1 MTSEAVERSP
11 IHWPGLLAV
20 SAGLAALLVTTS
32 GGYGYHRD
40 ELYFI
45 ALGDRPAF
53 GYVDQPPLVPLL
65 AHALDDIFGGSLV
78 WLRLPSALAA
88 ALMVLV
94 TGLIAREFGGRR
106 DAQLLAAASFA
117 VSAIVMA
124 VSHLLSTSTFD
135 LLAWT
140 VVTWLFVRALRDGGR
155 TWILVGLVAG
165 IGLQTKVLVA
175 FLLFALVVGLLAAG
189 PRDVFRSR
197 WPWIAVLVAVVIW
210 TPYLWWQA
218 TNGWP
223 QLDLSRAIASG
234 SSGTS
239 EPRWLFVPF
248 QVVLVSPV
256 LVPMWLAGWWRLA
269 RHSDLARWRA
279 IAVAY
284 PLLAVVFIATGGKP
298 YYLAGLYPVLLAAG
312 AAPVLSWARRGRHL
326 VRQGLLGVALVT
338 SLGVSSVLFLP
349 ILPVDKLTETPI
361 VDINYDAGE
370 TVGWSEFAATI
381 AATYD
386 ALPAAERPQA
396 IVLAGNYGEAGAMDR
411 FRPDIGPVY
420 SGHNS
425 LWDLGPPP
433 AEATTVIAVGFA
445 ERDLRSWFGSVDRVA
460 TIDNAAQVD
469 NEERGRAVWI
479 CRDPRMDWAQLWP
492 MLRRL
497 G

>member
-20 SAGLAALLVTTS
+20 SVGLGALLVATS

-45 ALGDRPAF
+45 ALGDRPAL

-140 VVTWLFVRALRDGGR
+140 VVTWLFVRAVRDGGR
-155 TWILVGLVAG
+155 TWILLGLVAG
-165 IGLQTKVLVA
+165 IGLQAKVLVA

-197 WPWIAVLVAVVIW
+197 WPWIAALVALAIW

-218 TNGWP
+218 ANGWP

-248 QVVLVSPV
+248 QLVLVSPV
-256 LVPMWLAGWWRLA
+256 LVPLWLAGWWRLA
-269 RHSDLARWRA
+269 RQSDLARWRA

-284 PLLAVVFIATGGKP
+284 PLLAVVFVATGGKP

-312 AAPVLSWARRGRHL
+312 AEPVLSWARRGRHL
-326 VRQGLLGVALVT
+326 LRQGLLGVALVT

-349 ILPVDKLTETPI
+349 ILPVDELADTPI

-370 TVGWSEFAATI
+370 TVGWPEFAATI
-381 AATYD
+381 AEAYD
-386 ALPAAERPQA
+386 ALPAAERPTA
-396 IVLAGNYGEAGAMDR
+396 IVLAGNYGEAGAMER
-411 FRPDIGPVY
+411 FRPDVGPVY

-425 LWDLGPPP
+425 LWDRGPPP
-433 AEATTVIAVGFA
+433 ADATTVIAVGFA

-479 CRDPRMDWAQLWP
+479 CRDLRMDWARLWP